1 MAILVTLLR
10 LNIQQ
15 NSHSIT
21 QVSSLL
27 QSVLSGSGVEVR
39 E

>member
-15 NSHSIT
+15 NAHSII
-21 QVSSLL
+21 QMSSLL
-27 QSVLSGSGVEVR
+27 QSVLSGSGSEVR